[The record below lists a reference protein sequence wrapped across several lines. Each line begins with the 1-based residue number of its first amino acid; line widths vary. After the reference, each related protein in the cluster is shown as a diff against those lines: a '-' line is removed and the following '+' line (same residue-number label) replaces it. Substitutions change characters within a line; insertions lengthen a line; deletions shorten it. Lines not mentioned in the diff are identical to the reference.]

1 MVEMKRRI
9 RFYNRHSRKEYLSWL
24 RSKLDFDDD
33 ELKPLKTRSQIDA
46 VLFPPPVQKAPIEEE
61 EEEPSWVKAA
71 TEAVLGKKKVEPEPK
86 PKLEPKPEAVSEKP
100 PKDSPFSFHD
110 YNSCTIR
117 ELQDVCRHRGLT
129 IRGTKAEVVL
139 RLRRDDEGITEAQPT
154 DDETEAPSKEAVKE
168 SSDAP
173 TEEVAVTE
181 EVTKNDSSEQKQNI
195 NEEE

>member
-1 MVEMKRRI
+1 MVEMKKRI

-33 ELKPLKTRSQIDA
+33 KVVSLKTRSQIDA
-46 VLFPPPVQKAPIEEE
+46 VLFPPTVQEVSIEEE

-71 TEAVLGKKKVEPEPK
+71 TEAVLGKKKAET
-86 PKLEPKPEAVSEKP
+86 EPKPEPETEEA
-100 PKDSPFSFHD
+100 PKDSPFSFNEYD
-110 YNSCTIR
+110 SCTIR

-129 IRGTKAEVVL
+129 IRGTKADVVL

-154 DDETEAPSKEAVKE
+154 DDEAEAPLKEAVE
-168 SSDAP
+168 ASSDAP

-181 EVTKNDSSEQKQNI
+181 EVTDNESSEQKQNI
-195 NEEE
+195 DEEE